1 MDGRGILLPPHARP
15 PSQIDMNTH
24 IPTLPPDHQDVP
36 EPLGRLLDLA
46 YNLWWTWHREVRA
59 LFERIDPNLWSR
71 YRSPVR
77 VLLLARRA
85 RLAELATDESFLAE
99 LRSVLA
105 LFDADTA
112 GPADRSQPVAYVSA
126 EYALHES
133 LPIYSGGLGVLSGD
147 HLKEAADMGLPFLGV
162 GLFYR
167 RGYFHQN
174 VDADGWQQHNYP
186 DLDAMRLPMLRVRG
200 PDGDTLRVNIEL
212 GDRNISLRAWCA
224 FVGHVPLLLLD
235 SFTTHNPPE
244 DRFITSQLYVRGRD
258 MRLEQELVLGRG
270 AVAVLSALGIRPRV
284 WHMNEGHS
292 AFLALENVRL
302 RHGLA
307 RLDTQTPQARDAG
320 NHTGRGIVS
329 LDDAIA
335 ECRPLHVFT
344 THTPV
349 PAGNEVFSRD
359 KVRPYLQATARDLGV
374 DTEALLALGE
384 ASGAGFEPGF
394 NLTALALRLSC
405 KANGVSQLHG
415 RVSQDMWQGYR
426 VGAITNG
433 VHVPTWLG
441 REMARVL
448 HAAHHDDPFELA
460 RRAGELSDGVLWAA
474 HVAQKHRLMRFVRVR
489 ALRQAARHG
498 HPPAMLRH
506 IENLLNPS
514 ALTLGFARRFAPYKR
529 ADLLF
534 SDPGRLERLLCSTDR
549 PVQLIMA
556 GKAHPADRAG
566 QEIIRRI
573 FELTGG
579 ERMRGRI
586 VFVEDYDLAT
596 ARLMVRGVDAWLN
609 TPTWPLE
616 ASGTSGMK
624 AAANGV
630 INVSV
635 PDGWWAEG
643 YAPGLGYAIGE
654 QRAPDDGRDA
664 DLLLNIIEQQ
674 LVPQFYERGPEGL
687 PRRWTAMMRASMV
700 AFLGRFST
708 RRMLRDYCRE
718 MYELPEHSDALAAPR
733 SVQPAAR

>member
-1 MDGRGILLPPHARP
+1 M
-15 PSQIDMNTH
+15 QTF

-36 EPLGRLLDLA
+36 EPLTRLLDLA
-46 YNLWWTWHREVRA
+46 YNLWWTWHREARA
-59 LFERIDPNLWSR
+59 LFDRIDPDLWSR
-71 YRSPVR
+71 YRNPVR
-77 VLLLARRA
+77 VLMLARRA
-85 RLAELATDESFLAE
+85 KLAELATDSSFLAE
-99 LRSVLA
+99 LGTVLA
-105 LFDADTA
+105 HFDADTA
-112 GPADRSQPVAYVSA
+112 GPADFGRPVAYVSA

-147 HLKEAADMGLPFLGV
+147 HLKEAADMNLPLLGV

-167 RGYFHQN
+167 RGYFRQI
-174 VDADGWQQHNYP
+174 VDAEGWQQHHYP
-186 DLDAMRLPMLRVRG
+186 DLDAMRLPLLRVRG
-200 PDGDTLRVNIEL
+200 PDGDTLRVNVEL
-212 GDRNISLRAWCA
+212 GDRNVSLRAWCA

-270 AVAVLSALGIRPRV
+270 AVAVLQALGIRPRV

-292 AFLALENVRL
+292 AFLALENVRR
-302 RHGLA
+302 RHGIGRLA
-307 RLDTQTPQARDAG
+307 ADGQSLAPAGTPGGTGLQA
-320 NHTGRGIVS
+320 
-329 LDDAIA
+329 AIE

-349 PAGNEVFSRD
+349 PAGNEVFARD
-359 KVRPYLQATARDLGV
+359 RVRPYLQATARELGV
-374 DTEALLALGE
+374 ETDALLALGE
-384 ASGAGFEPGF
+384 ASGNGFEPGF
-394 NLTALALRLSC
+394 NLTALALRLSAR
-405 KANGVSQLHG
+405 ANGVSQLHG
-415 RVSQDMWQGYR
+415 RVSRDMWRGYEI
-426 VGAITNG
+426 GAITNG

-448 HAAHHDDPFELA
+448 RAEAHDDPFELA
-460 RRAGELSDGVLWAA
+460 RRAGEVDDAVLWAA

-489 ALRQAARHG
+489 TLRQAARHG
-498 HPPAMLRH
+498 HSPAVLRH

-534 SDPGRLERLLCSTDR
+534 SDPARLERLLCDGER

-573 FELTGG
+573 FELAGG
-579 ERMRGRI
+579 ERIRGRI

-635 PDGWWAEG
+635 PDGWWAEA
-643 YAPGLGYAIGE
+643 YAPGLGYSIGD
-654 QRAPDDGRDA
+654 QRPPDGRDA
-664 DLLLNIIEQQ
+664 DILLGLIEQQ
-674 LVPQFYERGPEGL
+674 LVPQYYERGPEGL
-687 PRRWTAMMRASMV
+687 PRRWIAMMRASMV

-708 RRMLRDYCRE
+708 RRMLRDYSRE
-718 MYELPEHSDALAAPR
+718 LYGLELDGSFADAPR
-733 SVQPAAR
+733 AALPASR